1 MNMQTVLEI
10 FCTSTMSLMA
20 GIYLIFS
27 ITIMPSLQA
36 VENGAFVMAR
46 INEVILNPIFKFVF
60 FSSAIS
66 SAYLAAIAVDID
78 TVYRAACLIF
88 FFGTFVVTVS
98 RNVPFNNAL
107 KYATQTQDNV
117 GEVWNSY
124 LINWVRWNHVRT
136 ASAVSAVLLA
146 SIANLGQ

>member
-1 MNMQTVLEI
+1 MQTGLEI

-27 ITIMPSLQA
+27 ITIMPSLQTM
-36 VENGAFVMAR
+36 ENGAYTMAR

-60 FSSAIS
+60 FSSAINS
-66 SAYLAAIAVDID
+66 GYFALIANDVDM
-78 TVYRAACLIF
+78 VYRIACLIF
-88 FFGTFVVTVS
+88 FVGTFVVTVS

-107 KYATQTQDNV
+107 KYATQIQDNV
-117 GEVWNSY
+117 GEVWNGY

-136 ASAVSAVLLA
+136 ASAVSTVLLA
-146 SIANLGQ
+146 SLAKAG